1 MAEGRPWVAQR
12 TRLELAARQDELERA
27 RRRSVQQGPAW
38 AQQQQPPGSP
48 GSPGGIGAKA
58 SDGKEERRRKPKDR
72 DRAWSKIEGLGGG
85 EASADSPRLPLLLPQ
100 APGATIEPRPA
111 PGPIAAA
118 AAAAEQS
125 RRRAAGGEERDGE
138 RRRSMG
144 SVRSSPSRLLLEG
157 LSG

>member
-1 MAEGRPWVAQR
+1 MAEGWLWVAQR

-38 AQQQQPPGSP
+38 AQQQQQQQPPGSP
-48 GSPGGIGAKA
+48 GSPGGLAPGAKA
-58 SDGKEERRRKPKDR
+58 SDGQEKERRRKPKDR

-85 EASADSPRLPLLLPQ
+85 EGAADSPRLPLLLPQ

-144 SVRSSPSRLLLEG
+144 SVRSPPP
-157 LSG
+157 